1 MYRSRKEG
9 ENMNVATSTQM
20 KNSFGRYLNIAMSQG
35 EVLIERHG
43 KIVAKLISY
52 QKRRTYLADS
62 LKGLAAK
69 DEDPA
74 E

>member
-1 MYRSRKEG
+1 
-9 ENMNVATSTQM
+9 MNIATSTQM
-20 KNSFGRYLNIAMSQG
+20 KNSFGKYLDIALSQG
-35 EVLIERHG
+35 EVLVERHG

-52 QKRRTYLADS
+52 QKSQTYLADS

-69 DEDPA
+69 NEDPA

>member
-1 MYRSRKEG
+1 
-9 ENMNVATSTQM
+9 
-20 KNSFGRYLNIAMSQG
+20 MSQG

-52 QKRRTYLADS
+52 QKSRTYLADS